1 MSRSDAHQ
9 GALQIL
15 ALGDSYTIGESVDAS
30 ARWPMQLA
38 AMLSDQGFNLSAPLI
53 VAQTGWTGDELES
66 ALDAADNTMIRPPYA
81 LVTLLIGVNDQY
93 RGRCVEEFQES
104 FQRLLDR
111 AIGYAGL
118 EPRRLLVLSIPDWG
132 VTPFAAQQGRLSAVV
147 SRQIDAYNALS
158 QQLTEAVG
166 GAFLN
171 ITDLTRDASETPGL
185 LAADGLH
192 PSATDYRR
200 WAERALAR
208 LNELRWPWQQ
218 R

>member
-1 MSRSDAHQ
+1 MSRSKAPE

-30 ARWPMQLA
+30 ARWPVQLA
-38 AMLSDQGFNLSAPLI
+38 AMLSEQGFNLSVPLI

-66 ALDAADNTMIRPPYA
+66 ALDVADNTLIRPPYA
-81 LVTLLIGVNDQY
+81 LVTLLIGVNDEY
-93 RGRCVEEFQES
+93 RGRAVEEFQES

-111 AIGYAGL
+111 AIGYTGL

-132 VTPFAAQQGRLSAVV
+132 VTPFAAQEGRLSAIVG
-147 SRQIDAYNALS
+147 RRIDAYNALS

-166 GAFLN
+166 ATFLN
-171 ITDLTRDASETPGL
+171 ITDLTREADKNPAL

-200 WAERALAR
+200 WAERALVR
-208 LNELRWPWQQ
+208 LNDLRWPWQQ
-218 R
+218 P